1 VLSKKE
7 LTINGQILINTNGKL
22 STKVVKKPWVSW
34 KKNFG
39 ELMNFITFENK
50 AEGEPLKKQ
59 IKYEN
64 IKLANKRFLLAINF
78 KTKML

>member
-1 VLSKKE
+1 
-7 LTINGQILINTNGKL
+7 
-22 STKVVKKPWVSW
+22 
-34 KKNFG
+34 
-39 ELMNFITFENK
+39 MNFITFENK